1 VVNRAFD
8 AWRGDRRSY
17 VFVID
22 SLQCGGAE
30 RHVVDLGQVL
40 TDRGHSVTV
49 ACSVGGH
56 FQSAGERA
64 GVKVVPVCSKL
75 AKRRFSAT
83 FARRVRRLVQQEQPD
98 LVHGHLY
105 SGGLAAALATA
116 GNGIPLVLTEQTEAP
131 WRNRRQRLA
140 SSMAYRR
147 ATKIIGVSTAITAAI
162 ESDFGVAR
170 GKLSC
175 IPNGVI
181 LEQDATSRPRGAPVI
196 GLVARLTPE
205 KDVQC
210 FLNAALRIAGR
221 FPAAKFRIAGD
232 GPLRPELERL
242 AAELGLAERV
252 SFLGVLDEMQP
263 FFASVHVLAV
273 SSVAEGTPLS
283 IVEAMGAGV
292 PIVATAVGGIPE
304 QVTDGRNGYLVEPR
318 NPAALAERIGWVL
331 ADPDAATRLGEA
343 GRARALSEFTVEK
356 MSDAIESVYAD
367 ALTRRR
373 AARPAAAP
381 ALEARPAERV

>member
-1 VVNRAFD
+1 
-8 AWRGDRRSY
+8 
-17 VFVID
+17 
-22 SLQCGGAE
+22 
-30 RHVVDLGQVL
+30 
-40 TDRGHSVTV
+40 
-49 ACSVGGH
+49 
-56 FQSAGERA
+56 
-64 GVKVVPVCSKL
+64 
-75 AKRRFSAT
+75 
-83 FARRVRRLVQQEQPD
+83 
-98 LVHGHLY
+98 
-105 SGGLAAALATA
+105 
-116 GNGIPLVLTEQTEAP
+116 
-131 WRNRRQRLA
+131 
-140 SSMAYRR
+140 MAYRR
-147 ATKIIGVSTAITAAI
+147 ATKIIGVSRAITAAI

-175 IPNGVI
+175 IPNGVM